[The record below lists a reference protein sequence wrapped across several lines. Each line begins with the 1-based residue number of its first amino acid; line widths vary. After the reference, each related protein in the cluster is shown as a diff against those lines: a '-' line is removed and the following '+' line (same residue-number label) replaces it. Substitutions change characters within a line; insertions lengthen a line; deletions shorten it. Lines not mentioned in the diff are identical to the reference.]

1 MGWQQ
6 SSMTRDACET
16 PGMRVSSD
24 YVELFRRYVAPQ
36 WRRTALLAALILA
49 SIGLQLLGPQLLR
62 AFIDSAIAGAA
73 LESLATLALAF
84 VAVALATQ
92 LLTAWSQYAGED
104 LGWTATNALRADLAL
119 HCLRLDL
126 TFHKA
131 RTAGELIERIDGD
144 VTALATFFSRFVVN
158 VLGNLLLLVG
168 VLVAVAR
175 EDLRAGLAL
184 TLFAAV
190 AILLMAGPLRT
201 FAVKYWGRMREV
213 TAQMFGF
220 LGERLA
226 GTEDIRSS
234 GAETHV
240 MNGLAMHHRAWL
252 AARRQASYAG
262 TVLWSTSIL
271 LFAVG
276 SAIAFGVGAYLW
288 SLGAITLGTVYLL
301 FHYTDMLRRPIEQLR
316 RELEDMQRAVASVGR
331 VNELLRTESRLPEG
345 RGAPI
350 PAGPLAVEL
359 DAVSFAYESSAGN
372 GDDLVLRDVSLRL
385 APGEVLGVLGRTG
398 SGKTTLA
405 RLLLRFYDPTAG
417 RVRLGG
423 VDLRDATLDDVRT
436 RATLVSQDVQLFH
449 ARVRENVTFFDPTID
464 DARITDVL
472 ERIGLGGWLRAL
484 PRTSGGDGLDSEMM
498 AGGLSAGE
506 AQLLAFARVFLR
518 EPGLVILDEA
528 SSRLDPATER
538 HIERAIDAL
547 LADRTGVVIAHRLA
561 TVQRC
566 DRILILEEGRIVEQ
580 GRRAALAQDPSSRFA
595 DLLRTGLEQVLV

>member
-1 MGWQQ
+1 
-6 SSMTRDACET
+6 
-16 PGMRVSSD
+16 MRVGSD
-24 YVELFRRYVAPQ
+24 YVDLFRRYVAPQ
-36 WRRTALLAALILA
+36 WRRTALLTALILA

-84 VAVALATQ
+84 VGVALVTQ
-92 LLTAWSQYAGED
+92 LLTAWSQYVGED

-126 TFHKA
+126 SFHKE

-168 VLVAVAR
+168 VLVVVAR

-184 TLFAAV
+184 TVFAAV
-190 AILLMAGPLRT
+190 AVFLMAGPLRNI
-201 FAVKYWGRMREV
+201 AVKYWRRLREV
-213 TAQMFGF
+213 SAQMFGF
-220 LGERLA
+220 LSERLA

-240 MNGLAMHHRAWL
+240 MHGLAFHHRAWL
-252 AARRQASYAG
+252 AARRQAVYAG
-262 TVLWSTSIL
+262 TILWSMTIVI
-271 LFAVG
+271 FAVG
-276 SAIAFGVGAYLW
+276 NAVAFGVGAYLW
-288 SLGAITLGTVYLL
+288 SLDVITLGTVYLL

-316 RELEDMQRAVASVGR
+316 RELEEMQRAVASVGR
-331 VNELLRTESRLPEG
+331 VTELLRTESRLPEG

-350 PAGPLAVEL
+350 PSGPLAVEL
-359 DAVSFAYESSAGN
+359 DAVSFAYESSARD
-372 GDDLVLRDVSLRL
+372 GDGLVLRDVSLRL

-405 RLLLRFYDPTAG
+405 RLLLRFHDPTAG

-423 VDLRDATLDDVRT
+423 VDLRDVTLDDVRS

-464 DARITDVL
+464 DERITDVL

-484 PRTSGGDGLDSEMM
+484 PHSGGDGLDSEML

-566 DRILILEEGRIVEQ
+566 DRILILEDGRIVEQ
-580 GRRAALAQDPSSRFA
+580 GRRAALAQDPSSRFSE
-595 DLLRTGLEQVLV
+595 LLRTGLEQVLV